1 MSRGSKKKRSGPKF
15 GSEVDETFEDLS
27 VTKSKLSPH
36 LNKVSI
42 SLRYY
47 QSKCECF
54 SDWTQ
59 QELKAFS
66 QIVEKVRDYSK
77 SLLCGKDNLCSPHKG
92 EPKRAR
98 FSLPVGVSPDQ
109 NFWEIKVDQ
118 SNKLRIH
125 GFFVE
130 EVFFLVWLDRKH
142 ECFPYHKN

>member
-1 MSRGSKKKRSGPKF
+1 MSKGSKKKRSSPKF
-15 GSEVDETFEDLS
+15 GSEAEETFEDLS
-27 VTKSKLSPH
+27 IAKNKLSSR
-36 LNKVSI
+36 LDKMLI
-42 SLRYY
+42 RWRYY
-47 QSKCECF
+47 QSKYECF

-59 QELKAFS
+59 QELKLFS
-66 QIVEKVRDYSK
+66 QAVEKVRDYSR
-77 SLLCGKDNLCSPHKG
+77 SLLCGKVNLCSPHKG

-98 FSLPVGVSPDQ
+98 SSLAAGISPDQ